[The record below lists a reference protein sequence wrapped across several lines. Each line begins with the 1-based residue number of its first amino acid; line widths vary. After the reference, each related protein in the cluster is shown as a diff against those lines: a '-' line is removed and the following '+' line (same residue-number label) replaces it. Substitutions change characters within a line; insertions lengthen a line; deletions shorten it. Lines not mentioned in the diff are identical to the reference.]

1 MSTSDGINGALDILG
16 FRVRF
21 CAFEVVFFLVETF
34 FLAYRREV
42 LTDGLA
48 HRVGAMGL
56 L

>member
-1 MSTSDGINGALDILG
+1 MGLWTFLS

-21 CAFEVVFFLVETF
+21 CVFEGFFFLVETF

>member
-1 MSTSDGINGALDILG
+1 MGLWTFWVLESA
-16 FRVRF
+16 F
-21 CAFEVVFFLVETF
+21 CVFEVFFFLFETF
-34 FLAYRREV
+34 FLAYWREV